1 MKIVVTGG
9 AGFIG
14 SHVVDRLMASGAD
27 VVVLDNL
34 SSGSLKFIEP
44 HLRRENFEF
53 HKVDLATSA
62 SDITPLLD
70 GADEVW
76 HLAANPDVRVG
87 VERPEVHFKH
97 NIVATYNVLEA
108 MRRNDVRRIVFTST
122 STVYGEATQLP
133 TPEDYGPLIPISLY
147 GASKL
152 ACEALISAY
161 AHTFD
166 MQAWIY
172 RFANVVGRRST
183 HGVIFDFIKKL
194 QANPRELEILGDG
207 NQTKSYIYIDDCVEA
222 MFFGLKASEV
232 VNVLNIGTED
242 QVTVRRIAEI
252 VCEELGLVGG
262 KMPEFRFTGGRR
274 GWRGD
279 VPLMLLDISKLKNLG
294 WRPRHNSEEAVRRAT
309 RDLLEE
315 LKLQRR

>member
-1 MKIVVTGG
+1 MRVVVTGG

-14 SHVVDRLMASGAD
+14 SHVVDRLVASDAAI
-27 VVVLDNL
+27 VVLDDL
-34 SSGSLKFIEP
+34 SSGSLKFIEA
-44 HLRRENFEF
+44 HLTKENFEF
-53 HKVDLATSA
+53 HKVNLA
-62 SDITPLLD
+62 SDDVTSFFED
-70 GADEVW
+70 VDEVW

-87 VERPEVHFKH
+87 AERPDVHFER

-108 MRRNDVRRIVFTST
+108 MRRNGIRRIIFTST
-122 STVYGEATQLP
+122 STVYGDATRLP
-133 TPEDYGPLIPISLY
+133 TPENYGPLVPISLY

-166 MQAWIY
+166 MRAWLY

-194 QANPRELEILGDG
+194 QANPKELEILGDG

-222 MFFGLKASEV
+222 MFFGLKASREV
-232 VNVLNIGTED
+232 VNILNIGTED
-242 QVTVRRIAEI
+242 QVMVRRIAEI
-252 VCEELGLVGG
+252 VCEELGLVGE
-262 KMPEFRFTGGRR
+262 KMPKFRFTGGRR

-279 VPLMLLDISKLKNLG
+279 IPFMLLDISRLKSLG
-294 WRPRHNSEEAVRRAT
+294 WRPKYDSETAVRLAT
-309 RDLLEE
+309 RDLLKEVTSSPH
-315 LKLQRR
+315 